1 MARGLSRRGLGT
13 AFALGML
20 AALACCAAVAPA
32 PQHID
37 ITLIGFNDLHGHLE
51 PPRLVVRVPGPD
63 GAVAVPA
70 GGAAYLASAIAALKA
85 SNPHHGVVSAGDMVG
100 ASPLVS
106 ALFLDEPTIEA
117 VNPHADRLQR
127 RGQPRV

>member
-20 AALACCAAVAPA
+20 AALAGCAAVAPA

-70 GGAAYLASAIAALKA
+70 RRENSLVRDTASASCCSESSRAVAAALSTSLLQGFLRLA
-85 SNPHHGVVSAGDMVG
+85 YSSTRRMYSLVVLA
-100 ASPLVS
+100 A
-106 ALFLDEPTIEA
+106 
-117 VNPHADRLQR
+117 
-127 RGQPRV
+127 